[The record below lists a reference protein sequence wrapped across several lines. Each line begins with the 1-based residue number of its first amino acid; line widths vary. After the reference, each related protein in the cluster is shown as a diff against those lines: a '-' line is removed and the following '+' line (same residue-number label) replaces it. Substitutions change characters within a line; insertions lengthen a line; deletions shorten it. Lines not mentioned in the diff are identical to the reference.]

1 MVHLVTVRLGSVPYD
16 TAWEL
21 QQRLFDLRRRDEIDD
36 VLLLVEHPHIYTIG
50 RKGNLGHILLSKNEL
65 LKRGITVR
73 NVDRGGDVTYHGP
86 GQLVGYP
93 IISLCNRY
101 HDVHRYLRELEE
113 VLIRTVR
120 RFGIEA
126 VRIPGFTGVWVGDEK
141 LAAIGVKVSDWIT
154 MHGFALNV
162 NTDLSFFDGIIP
174 CGIHDRG
181 VTSMAKI
188 LGHTLNIW
196 GVADAI
202 EDLFAE
208 VFHAISHR
216 MDLEEFKK
224 SLYERRI
231 ENSKTTVGSTR
242 LRRNKYEFR

>member
-1 MVHLVTVRLGSVPYD
+1 MVHLITVRLGSVPYD
-16 TAWEL
+16 ATWEL
-21 QQRLFDLRRRDEIDD
+21 QQRLFDLRHRDEIDD

-50 RKGNLGHILLSKNEL
+50 RKGNLDHILLSKDEL
-65 LKRGITVR
+65 LKRGISVR

-86 GQLVGYP
+86 GQLVVYP

-113 VLIRTVR
+113 VIIRAVL

-126 VRIPGFTGVWVGDEK
+126 VRIPGLTGVWVGDEK
-141 LAAIGVKVSDWIT
+141 LAAIGVKVSDWTT

-162 NTDLSFFDGIIP
+162 NTDLAFFDGIIP

-188 LGHTLNIW
+188 LGHKLNIW
-196 GVADAI
+196 SVADAI

-208 VFHAISHR
+208 VFHAISDR

-224 SLYERRI
+224 SLHERWI
-231 ENSKTTVGSTR
+231 EDSNTAVNGTR